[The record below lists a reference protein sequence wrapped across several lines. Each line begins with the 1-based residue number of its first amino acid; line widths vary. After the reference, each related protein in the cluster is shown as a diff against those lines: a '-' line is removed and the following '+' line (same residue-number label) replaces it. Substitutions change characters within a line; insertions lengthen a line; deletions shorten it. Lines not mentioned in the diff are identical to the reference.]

1 VPSLKNTTMGTT
13 RTDLYAPQDLELAS
27 WAKALGHPARIAIL
41 RHLVA
46 CETCITGDLTEVV
59 GLAQATVSQ
68 HLRELKELGLIRGT
82 VQGTAVNYCI
92 DPDQWQRA
100 SGLLGAFFDHGPLL
114 KDACCP
120 APDAPNATRESVFLN
135 PNSNPTSPSTA
146 SASVSPVRWDVLE
159 PIAHF
164 LAEQIRTRGGA
175 DVQFICT
182 HNSRRS
188 QMAHAWGHVYAA
200 ELDLPIRLFSGGTE
214 ATACHPHT
222 VDALVRAGFSLVN
235 AAPVV
240 LQGPHG
246 GPVTLTSKRF
256 DDPLNASDG
265 FLALM
270 TCSDADENCPFI
282 PQARARMPLR
292 YSDPKDFD
300 GTEQEHAAYYAT
312 CSAISHE
319 LKALF
324 ERVVELL

>member
-1 VPSLKNTTMGTT
+1 
-13 RTDLYAPQDLELAS
+13 
-27 WAKALGHPARIAIL
+27 
-41 RHLVA
+41 
-46 CETCITGDLTEVV
+46 
-59 GLAQATVSQ
+59 LAQATISQ

-82 VQGTAVNYCI
+82 VQGTSVNYCI
-92 DPDQWQRA
+92 DPDQWQA
-100 SGLLGAFFDHGPLL
+100 AAGQLGAFFDHGPLL

-120 APDAPNATRESVFLN
+120 APAA
-135 PNSNPTSPSTA
+135 
-146 SASVSPVRWDVLE
+146 PVRWDVLE
-159 PIAHF
+159 PIAQF

-222 VDALVRAGFSLVN
+222 VDALVRAGFSLVS

-300 GTEQEHAAYYAT
+300 GTEQEQAAYDAT
-312 CSAISHE
+312 CSAISNE

>member
-1 VPSLKNTTMGTT
+1 MGTT
-13 RTDLYAPQDLELAS
+13 RTDLYAPEDLELAS

-59 GLAQATVSQ
+59 GLAQATISQ

-92 DPDQWQRA
+92 DPDQWHAAAGQ
-100 SGLLGAFFDHGPLL
+100 LGAFFDHGPLL

-120 APDAPNATRESVFLN
+120 APGTPDAACDPAA
-135 PNSNPTSPSTA
+135 PAMAQGP
-146 SASVSPVRWDVLE
+146 VSPVRWDVLE

-164 LAEQIRTRGGA
+164 LAEQIRTQGGA

-222 VDALVRAGFSLVN
+222 VDALVRAGFSLAN

-270 TCSDADENCPFI
+270 TCSDADENCPYI

-300 GTEQEHAAYYAT
+300 GTEQEHAAYDAT
-312 CSAISHE
+312 CSAISQE